1 MLLINANCKLMRFHD
16 TGQFDWFNLASAAAS
31 EGFGF
36 YHRRTE
42 AQPAAAAGTIMR
54 VLWASRHQYEGP
66 VVSFSVCA
74 AFKDVWSQRKY
85 EDSLQ
90 VDE

>member
-1 MLLINANCKLMRFHD
+1 MWLNNANCKLVRSHD
-16 TGQFDWFNLASAAAS
+16 TGQFDWFNLPSAAAS

-36 YHRRTE
+36 YHRRTTE
-42 AQPAAAAGTIMR
+42 ARPAAAAGT
-54 VLWASRHQYEGP
+54 SRHQYEGP